1 MTNYGIEQMKDFSA
15 GFGQS
20 QSSQSPF
27 LGERCAMVMQG
38 PWLPNFIE
46 KYAPDLEWGVTP
58 FPAANG
64 VADDAPLTLIISDML
79 VIPRGAS
86 HPREAFEFLRYTQRR
101 DVNEKL
107 ATLQRKF
114 TALREVSPEFIPNH
128 PNPAIKFF
136 TALSRTP
143 NARAIPRLAIWRDY
157 DSEMSVAAMSV
168 RFLLKTPEEALTE
181 VQKRVQW
188 RLDRVLR
195 RWDIVK
201 DERIAEWRER
211 ERW

>member
-1 MTNYGIEQMKDFSA
+1 
-15 GFGQS
+15 
-20 QSSQSPF
+20 
-27 LGERCAMVMQG
+27 MVMQG

-58 FPAANG
+58 YPATPG
-64 VADDAPLTLIISDML
+64 VADDAPMTLIISDML

-86 HPREAFEFLRYTQRR
+86 HPREAFEFLRYIQRR
-101 DVNEKL
+101 EVNEKL
-107 ATLQRKF
+107 AKLQRKF
-114 TALREVSPEFIPNH
+114 TALREVSPEFIANH

-136 TALSRTP
+136 TALSRSP
-143 NARAIPRLAIWRDY
+143 NARAVPRLAIWRDY
-157 DSEMSVAAMSV
+157 DTEMSVAAMSV
-168 RFLLKTPEEALTE
+168 RFLLKTPEEALAE

-188 RLDRVLR
+188 RLDRVIR

-201 DERIAEWRER
+201 DERVAEWRER